1 MTQSRQLAAIMFT
14 DIVGYS
20 SLMGEDEEKAFAL
33 IRKNRSIQRPLIE
46 KYRGRWLKEIGDG
59 VLASFSTVSDAVYC
73 AGDIQ
78 LACSNEPELNL
89 RIGIHL
95 GEVIFE
101 KDDVFGDGVNIASRL
116 EPLSPPGGILVS
128 ESVNRNL
135 GNKKGITSTF
145 IGEKALKNLKEPI
158 RLYEIKVEQIGLAE
172 KNPDLN
178 RKSVGSKKRKPAW
191 IWAAVTGVLAIMAVG
206 VFFVYPGSGAQNTP
220 VEFDSRIPVN
230 KSIAVL
236 PFSDFSPEKN
246 QEWFS
251 DGLTEE
257 LLNCLSRLPELQVT
271 ARTSS
276 FAFKG
281 KDLPVQLIADS
292 LGVNY
297 ILEGSVRKAGNQLR
311 ITAQLIDPSKDFH
324 LWSQNYD
331 REIEDIF
338 TIQED
343 IANNIASSLDVY
355 LDDEKRNQMFAFGT
369 RNPEA
374 YQYYLQGNVLFDQA
388 HTPMGSIH
396 YLAEANTYY
405 EKAIK
410 ADPDFAAPWYRHQDV
425 YSHLLTL
432 TSDQDWPDTL
442 THEAAIEQVLHDVN
456 MARSKAKG
464 RAEALFYEMEYA
476 IVSGNWSSV
485 QGLFAEL
492 ESNPEYLGSISHFG
506 GGWSRSIFVSL
517 ERADLGLKVAE
528 YELTNDPLSNRVKN
542 TIADYLTAENKYD
555 SAVYWNN
562 LAEKQLGTGVYF
574 LGLILQPERAQEVIA
589 LESNNGGSRLL
600 RLFAESIKGDKQLP
614 ENLEKDIQTP
624 GGQLIAAY
632 IYSFAGNQHKADSI
646 VNALDS
652 RFMGSF
658 TISDR
663 IIGLG
668 GKIRFNLTAT
678 PNFAARLKE
687 GGITDLDAYQ
697 KRHWINL

>member
-1 MTQSRQLAAIMFT
+1 MRK
-14 DIVGYS
+14 V
-20 SLMGEDEEKAFAL
+20 AFRL
-33 IRKNRSIQRPLIE
+33 IQKNREIQRPLIE
-46 KYRGRWLKEIGDG
+46 KHNGRWLKELGDG
-59 VLASFSTVSDAVYC
+59 VLASFSTVTDAVYC
-73 AGDIQ
+73 AGAIQ
-78 LACSNEPELNL
+78 ASCAQEPDLNL

-95 GEVIFE
+95 GEVMFE
-101 KDDVFGDGVNIASRL
+101 GDDVFGDGVNIASRL
-116 EPLSPPGGILVS
+116 EPLAPVGGILVS

-135 GNKKGITSTF
+135 DNKKGITSTF
-145 IGEKALKNLKEPI
+145 VEEMTLKNLKNPI
-158 RLYEIKVEQIGLAE
+158 RAYEIKVELPETREPVESELDDTDSLIGSS
-172 KNPDLN
+172 
-178 RKSVGSKKRKPAW
+178 KSPTRLILPIS
-191 IWAAVTGVLAIMAVG
+191 IILIAALVG
-206 VFFVYPGSGAQNTP
+206 VFLMSKTTDQPGTTDLPSTE
-220 VEFDSRIPVN
+220 VK

-236 PFSDFSPEKN
+236 PFSDFSPEKD

-257 LLNCLSRLPELQVT
+257 LLNCLARLPELQVT

-292 LGVNY
+292 LEVNY

-311 ITAQLIDPSKDFH
+311 VTAQLINPNQDFH

-331 REIEDIF
+331 REFKDVF
-338 TIQED
+338 SIQED
-343 IANNIASSLDVY
+343 IANNIAASLDVY
-355 LDDEKRNQMFAFGT
+355 LDDQKRNQMFAFGT
-369 RNPEA
+369 RNPDA

-388 HTPMGSIH
+388 HTPGGNIH
-396 YLAEANTYY
+396 HLAKANTYY
-405 EKAIK
+405 DKAIE
-410 ADPDFAAPWYRHQDV
+410 ADPEFAAPWYRHQDV

-442 THEAAIEQVLHDVN
+442 TNEVALDQVLQDVN

-476 IVSGNWSSV
+476 MVSSDWSRV
-485 QGLFAEL
+485 PDLFQEL
-492 ESNPEYLGSISHFG
+492 ETNPEYLGPISHFG
-506 GGWSRSIFVSL
+506 GGWSRSLFISL

-528 YELTNDPLSNRVKN
+528 HELANNPLSNQVKR
-542 TIADYLTAENKYD
+542 TITAYLTAENQYD

-562 LAEKQLGTGVYF
+562 LTEKELGIGVHY
-574 LGLILQPERAQEVIA
+574 LSLILQPERAQEAMA
-589 LESNNGGSRLL
+589 LESDNGGSRLL

-614 ENLEKDIQTP
+614 ENFEKDLQTP
-624 GGQLIAAY
+624 GGQLMAAY

-646 VNALDS
+646 AKALDS

-663 IIGLG
+663 IIHLG
-668 GKIRFNLTAT
+668 GKIRFNLSAT

-687 GGITDLDAYQ
+687 GGIDDLEAYQ
-697 KRHWINL
+697 ERNWIEL